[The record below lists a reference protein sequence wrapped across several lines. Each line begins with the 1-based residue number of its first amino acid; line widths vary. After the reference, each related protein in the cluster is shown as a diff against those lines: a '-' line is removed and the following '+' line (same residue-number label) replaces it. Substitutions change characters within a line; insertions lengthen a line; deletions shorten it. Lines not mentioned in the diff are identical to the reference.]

1 MIDESVDRAPL
12 FERASLDGAL
22 EASPE
27 VHNLQILEEN
37 CIIRLMIDY
46 IDGNAILKIGVNVE
60 LQCRHE
66 S

>member
-27 VHNLQILEEN
+27 VHNLQILQEI
-37 CIIRLMIDY
+37 CIIQCFMF
-46 IDGNAILKIGVNVE
+46 IGYVAMTND
-60 LQCRHE
+60 
-66 S
+66 